1 MNLNRLVASNALN
14 ANHNIMRQLEE
25 KGEKFSVQWFCLK
38 NECDRITKRYPS
50 LAWIISRYV
59 KNIGEYTNP

>member
-1 MNLNRLVASNALN
+1 MNLNKLVASNALN
-14 ANHNIMRQLEE
+14 ANHNLMRQLEE

-50 LAWIISRYV
+50 LA
-59 KNIGEYTNP
+59 